1 MTQLALF
8 QPLYMNIWD
17 VGTNRALFSQLLPV
31 VAGHSKQLVILNVID
46 LERDVPTAT
55 VEPPRMSYERYQQRG
70 DDKIFM
76 QLYSKFEYYML
87 MAGLKKWFNPDDA
100 PTDEQYHVTLVGTYT
115 KQFLTEKGEEG
126 IKTLVDSLR
135 KQVLLWAAEFG
146 ISSIIN
152 PIVLTFCID
161 GDKALKD
168 RELLAV
174 KESIQSLVK
183 AHAKDAAIL
192 KSFPAKWS
200 FLRSILYNP
209 TSLSVSF
216 KHLSVLARSCG
227 IYTDDS
233 LKECLLVFRNIGS
246 IIFNPEMDPRTE
258 QLLIII
264 DVPRMIKFLD
274 RLFYIEH
281 YHSTGALSLSTE
293 EKQYLNYYRHGLVT
307 TNIAEKLFTKSEYQT
322 VLWCLSFCKVAVQVE
337 VNKKQL
343 YFMPSL
349 RNKANTSSP
358 RQLSLYVQFDR
369 HYFQSDQLVLFH
381 DKLTKAFPLPD
392 SVEID
397 PCDEFN
403 MTRFKY
409 KSGSDSNSSLIIEII
424 YHKSVIEVR
433 VLASDSHDEEQ
444 GLLNIS
450 LCTKILNL
458 CKLVYDDVCK
468 NVQIGLKYHFC
479 LFCPRNN
486 PDSVSP
492 HYVKFKPGESKSL
505 HCNECEADVKELI
518 KDDRLL
524 WINAEINKNL

>member
-1 MTQLALF
+1 
-8 QPLYMNIWD
+8 MNVWD

-55 VEPPRMSYERYQQRG
+55 DETPRMSYERYQKRG

-76 QLYSKFEYYML
+76 QLYSKFEYFML
-87 MAGLKKWFNPDDA
+87 MAGLKKWFNPDISQ
-100 PTDEQYHVTLVGTYT
+100 PGEQYHVTLIGTYT
-115 KQFLTEKGEEG
+115 KQLLTEKGEEG
-126 IKTLVDSLR
+126 VKELV
-135 KQVLLWAAEFG
+135 VLLKEHVTLWGAEFG

-152 PIVLTFCID
+152 PNILTFCVD
-161 GDKALKD
+161 GDKGLRD
-168 RELLAV
+168 RELSVV
-174 KESIQSLVK
+174 KQSIQSLVK
-183 AHAKDAAIL
+183 AHAKNSAIL
-192 KSFPAKWS
+192 KSFPAKYS
-200 FLRSILYNP
+200 LLRSVLYNP

-216 KHLSVLARSCG
+216 KRLSVLARACC

-246 IIFNPEMDPRTE
+246 VIFNPEMDQRTE

-264 DVPRMIKFLD
+264 DVSRMIKFLD

-281 YHSTGALSLSTE
+281 YNSTGAIRLSTE

-307 TNIAEKLFTKSEYQT
+307 THIAEKLFTKSEYQA
-322 VLWCLSFCKVAVQVE
+322 VLWYLSFCKVAVE
-337 VNKKQL
+337 VKVHDKQL

-369 HYFQSDQLVLFH
+369 HYVQCDQLVLFH
-381 DKLTKAFPLPD
+381 HKLTKAFPLPD

-409 KSGSDSNSSLIIEII
+409 KSGSDSNSSLIIEIL

-433 VLASDSHDEEQ
+433 VMASDSHGEEQ

-450 LCTKILNL
+450 LCSKILSL
-458 CKLVYDDVCK
+458 CKLVYDDVCN
-468 NVQIGLKYHFC
+468 NVQIGLKYNFC
-479 LFCPRNN
+479 LFCPRND

-492 HYVKFKPGESKSL
+492 HYIKFSPGESKL
-505 HCNECEADVKELI
+505 LYCNECDADVKELI
-518 KDDRLL
+518 KGDRLL
-524 WINAEINKNL
+524 WINSEINKDI